1 MKPLIGITTNNS
13 TNSYGQPTILL
24 QQSYVRAVMQAGG
37 VPVLIP
43 SSIAEDGWDA
53 LYARLDG
60 VLLSGGGDIAPLV
73 SIEDFGGTSGVALD
87 HFTGD
92 PHPRIDDVDPA
103 RDSVEL
109 KLVHAAA
116 EDGKPFLGICRGC
129 QVMNVALGGTL
140 YTHIPDQLPGALD
153 HSYPGNMR
161 TVLVHQ
167 VKIEEGTHIAEI
179 YGEPLIKVNSLHHQG
194 LKDIAPSLR
203 VAGYALDGLVE
214 AIELPDHPF
223 GLAVQ
228 WHPEWLTDQEGTRN
242 LFRKFVDAAEHQ

>member
-1 MKPLIGITTNNS
+1 MKPLIGITTYHS
-13 TNSYGQPTILL
+13 TNNFGQPLILL
-24 QQSYVRAVMQAGG
+24 QQSYVKAILQAGG

-43 SSIAEDGWDA
+43 SLIADDGWDA
-53 LYARLDG
+53 VYDRLDG
-60 VLLSGGGDIAPLV
+60 ILFSGGGDIGLEHAP
-73 SIEDFGGTSGVALD
+73 
-87 HFTGD
+87 GD
-92 PHPRIDDVDPA
+92 PHPRIDDVDPE

-109 KLVHAAA
+109 KMLNTAAS
-116 EDGKPFLGICRGC
+116 DGKPFLGICRGC

-161 TVLVHQ
+161 RALVHQ
-167 VKIEEGTHIAEI
+167 VKIEEGTHVAELF
-179 YGEPLIKVNSLHHQG
+179 GEPIIQVNSLHHQG

-203 VAGYALDGLVE
+203 VAGYAPDGLVE
-214 AIELPDHPF
+214 AIELPEHPF

-242 LFRKFVDAAEHQ
+242 LFAKFVNAAGT